1 MPMAQ
6 GIGYLI
12 GSGTG
17 INFWD
22 DQWIDGIILRSTF
35 SRIFSLANK
44 KFGKVYEFGYWDNW
58 GWQWQ
63 MYLRKRLFDWE
74 KDYWAHFK
82 ECLVHIH
89 LDRETN
95 DKLIWK
101 CNPNCYYSPNSFCR
115 SVLQNND
122 KNREL
127 WRYVWAGLAPPKVEI
142 FVWQVMKGRVVVK
155 EDLVKRNLVQR
166 DASLCTL

>member
-1 MPMAQ
+1 M
-6 GIGYLI
+6 
-12 GSGTG
+12 
-17 INFWD
+17 D
-22 DQWIDGIILRSTF
+22 LR
-35 SRIFSLANK
+35 R
-44 KFGKVYEFGYWDNW
+44 
-58 GWQWQ
+58 
-63 MYLRKRLFDWE
+63 RLFDWE

-101 CNPNCYYSPNSFCR
+101 CNPNGCYSPNSFCR

-122 KNREL
+122 RNREL
-127 WRYVWAGLAPPKVEI
+127 WRYVWAGLAPPEVEV
-142 FVWQVMKGRVVVK
+142 FVWQVMKGRVAVK

-166 DASLCTL
+166 DATLCTLCNREAESVGHLFFSCLESWKVWCS